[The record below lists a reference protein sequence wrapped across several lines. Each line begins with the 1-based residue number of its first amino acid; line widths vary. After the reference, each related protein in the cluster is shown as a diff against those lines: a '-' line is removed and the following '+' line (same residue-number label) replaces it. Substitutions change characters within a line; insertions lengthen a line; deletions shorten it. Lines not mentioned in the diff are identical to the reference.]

1 MSIQWQ
7 DNGYTF
13 YGKESLPH
21 TARMQDP
28 GSMECWAF
36 CLGAVAGLPW
46 STVAT
51 HTALG
56 DLTHG
61 QNTANT
67 NLLVERLNQLPGG
80 PTLRLPARWY
90 SPDWDGNKLRQMFP
104 AAVAIDHHFVVALAI
119 GKALGQ
125 PDAVRYWDPADAQ
138 IHTVTVDQFRQNFN
152 PEFSV
157 TRI

>member
-90 SPDWDGNKLRQMFP
+90 SPTGTATSSVRCSPRPSPSTTTSWLPWPSGKR
-104 AAVAIDHHFVVALAI
+104 LAS
-119 GKALGQ
+119 
-125 PDAVRYWDPADAQ
+125 P
-138 IHTVTVDQFRQNFN
+138 
-152 PEFSV
+152 
-157 TRI
+157 TRSATGTPRTPRSTP